1 MYNLMNE
8 KVTHQIRAFSSKFG
22 HMHLDDYVRLHAYHY
37 LEWKPGRIVIWKD
50 FQVIWKQP
58 LIFDLLSIYSALD
71 STHWINSV
79 SNDRNGNVDTYFRSS
94 HPGCRHLKLY
104 KMNPTQMSLKRRNVL
119 LYWLNIFSNISH
131 GFVENYIYN

>member
-50 FQVIWKQP
+50 FQVI
-58 LIFDLLSIYSALD
+58 
-71 STHWINSV
+71 
-79 SNDRNGNVDTYFRSS
+79 
-94 HPGCRHLKLY
+94 
-104 KMNPTQMSLKRRNVL
+104 
-119 LYWLNIFSNISH
+119 
-131 GFVENYIYN
+131 